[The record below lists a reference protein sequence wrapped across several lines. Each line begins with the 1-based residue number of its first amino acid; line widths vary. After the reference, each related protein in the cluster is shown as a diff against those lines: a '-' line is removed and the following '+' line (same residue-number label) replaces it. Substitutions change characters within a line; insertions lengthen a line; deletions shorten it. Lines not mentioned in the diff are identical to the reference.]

1 MTIAS
6 VGHELRVAL
15 LVFSHTVLVPL
26 VSHLIKTTADVVLQT
41 SVSTGPGVTA
51 VYVTSEAAA
60 DTTADFQYTAGERL
74 RIAVPK

>member
-1 MTIAS
+1 M
-6 VGHELRVAL
+6 
-15 LVFSHTVLVPL
+15 
-26 VSHLIKTTADVVLQT
+26 LQT

-51 VYVTSEAAA
+51 VYVTSEAA

>member
-1 MTIAS
+1 M
-6 VGHELRVAL
+6 
-15 LVFSHTVLVPL
+15 
-26 VSHLIKTTADVVLQT
+26 LQT

-74 RIAVPK
+74 RITVPK